1 MKGLIKSNNKGVNII
16 TDGLIIGEFKEA
28 PKYIY
33 RDNKKVKITFKE
45 YESYCADGCCFDY
58 GTITKVNGE
67 TLDCHNQD
75 TETIVKGILEKL
87 GYEVEIESIYE
98 D

>member
-16 TDGLIIGEFKEA
+16 SDGLIIGAFKEA

-67 TLDCHNQD
+67 ELDFHNQD

-87 GYEVEIESIYE
+87 GYDVEIESIK
-98 D
+98 